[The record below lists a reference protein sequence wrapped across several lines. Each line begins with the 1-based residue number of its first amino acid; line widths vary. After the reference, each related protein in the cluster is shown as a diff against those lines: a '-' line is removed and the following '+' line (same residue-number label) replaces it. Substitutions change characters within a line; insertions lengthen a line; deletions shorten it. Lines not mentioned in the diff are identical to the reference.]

1 MFVFLGPAGDPAGV
15 LRVFVNGTR
24 LPSGDVCSQDLVD
37 SVKRNLSIV
46 LECVAQQI
54 PGGDNNGDYNVTL
67 LANRVVLES
76 VILPKNLRS
85 ITISHTITL
94 EEVHLISSSFQC
106 VSISNN
112 IEACRPNFDCA
123 LGEAKLIDG
132 KENIS

>member
-1 MFVFLGPAGDPAGV
+1 MFIFLGPAGDPAGL
-15 LRVFVNGTR
+15 LRVYKNGTR

-76 VILPKNLRS
+76 VILPKNMMSL
-85 ITISHTITL
+85 TISHNITL
-94 EEVHLISSSFQC
+94 EEVHLISFAFQC
-106 VSISNN
+106 ISISNN
-112 IEACRPNFDCA
+112 IEACRPTFDCA
-123 LGEAKLIDG
+123 IGEAKLIDG